1 MNSYHH
7 GNLKKELLD
16 CALKMCE
23 RDGYTKLSIRSLA
36 KESNVSQTAP
46 YRHFKTKED
55 LYAEVATEGFNKI
68 HKAISKYD
76 SNDSKRNLIDGA
88 KAYIK
93 FGLKNANTY
102 DLMFGTAIKDFTK
115 YPMLFEAANKTYLH
129 IRSTFKEFSKNKD
142 DLVKWG
148 LDTHNYVNK
157 RLKKQEYSLEKSTEL
172 YSKITLNPIYL
183 RPYLEIL
190 ANMGLYNSFM
200 YNKEKNKK
208 KENSLDFLKKYIK
221 EFKLL
226 SELLPDSE
234 FQKIL
239 ENHIKNNNMEDIF
252 LSTFDTKKTKQNN
265 KITNWF
271 DNLFEKLYK

>member
-55 LYAEVATEGFNKI
+55 LYAEVAIEGFNKI

-76 SNDSKRNLIDGA
+76 SNDSKRNLIDAA

-142 DLVKWG
+142 DLYIEESCIDIWAKIHGMVGLLRKLEVVPVKLVEMPDTPFKAINLISKD
-148 LDTHNYVNK
+148 LDSY
-157 RLKKQEYSLEKSTEL
+157 LKK
-172 YSKITLNPIYL
+172 
-183 RPYLEIL
+183 
-190 ANMGLYNSFM
+190 FF
-200 YNKEKNKK
+200 NK
-208 KENSLDFLKKYIK
+208 F
-221 EFKLL
+221 
-226 SELLPDSE
+226 
-234 FQKIL
+234 
-239 ENHIKNNNMEDIF
+239 
-252 LSTFDTKKTKQNN
+252 
-265 KITNWF
+265 
-271 DNLFEKLYK
+271 

>member
-55 LYAEVATEGFNKI
+55 LYAEVAIEGFNKI

-76 SNDSKRNLIDGA
+76 SSDSKRNLIDGA

-93 FGLKNANTY
+93 FGLKNENTY

-129 IRSTFKEFSKNKD
+129 IRSTLKEFSKNKD
-142 DLVKWG
+142 DLYIEESCIDIWAKIHGMVGLLRKLEVVPVKLVEMPDTPFKAINLIG
-148 LDTHNYVNK
+148 KNLDSY
-157 RLKKQEYSLEKSTEL
+157 LEK
-172 YSKITLNPIYL
+172 
-183 RPYLEIL
+183 
-190 ANMGLYNSFM
+190 FF
-200 YNKEKNKK
+200 NK
-208 KENSLDFLKKYIK
+208 F
-221 EFKLL
+221 
-226 SELLPDSE
+226 
-234 FQKIL
+234 
-239 ENHIKNNNMEDIF
+239 
-252 LSTFDTKKTKQNN
+252 
-265 KITNWF
+265 
-271 DNLFEKLYK
+271 